1 MQFVLNQVQTRLHY
15 LELILAFRLCRRLQ
29 EFIVKTKATYC
40 NVGNAQAIMI
50 DNNKEKENETYK
62 GSGCEIASDAIVGV
76 VRQHNPRTML
86 ETA

>member
-1 MQFVLNQVQTRLHY
+1 
-15 LELILAFRLCRRLQ
+15 
-29 EFIVKTKATYC
+29 
-40 NVGNAQAIMI
+40 MI